1 MIIKDKFGRGMRDL
15 RISVTDRCN
24 LRCFYCMPAN
34 PVERDGVKYTF
45 LPKNEILNFEE
56 ITRLGKIFAGL
67 GIKKIRL
74 TGGEPLIRKDME
86 ELISFLAGINGVEDI
101 ALTTNGCL
109 LHQKARA
116 LKDAGLNRLTVS
128 LDSLD
133 DVVFKKIN
141 GREYGVDRVLMGIK
155 KAENAGFGQLK
166 INAVVRKG
174 INDHTLIDLARHFK
188 GTAHIVRFIEY
199 MDVGNL
205 NRWDM
210 KHVVPADNIIAKIN
224 TVFPLEKVKPNYKGE
239 VALRYR
245 YKDGSGEIGIIA
257 SVTKPFCTN
266 CTRIRLSTGGKLYTC
281 LFAAQSIDLRNP
293 LRMGAGD
300 NELKGIILNA
310 WKNREDRYSELRNI
324 YTSDQ
329 LQPKKIEMFKIGG

>member
-1 MIIKDKFGRGMRDL
+1 MIIKDKFGRRFRDL

-34 PVERDGVKYTF
+34 PDERNGVKYTF

-155 KAENAGFGQLK
+155 KSGK
-166 INAVVRKG
+166 R
-174 INDHTLIDLARHFK
+174 
-188 GTAHIVRFIEY
+188 RF
-199 MDVGNL
+199 
-205 NRWDM
+205 R
-210 KHVVPADNIIAKIN
+210 PA
-224 TVFPLEKVKPNYKGE
+224 
-239 VALRYR
+239 
-245 YKDGSGEIGIIA
+245 
-257 SVTKPFCTN
+257 
-266 CTRIRLSTGGKLYTC
+266 
-281 LFAAQSIDLRNP
+281 
-293 LRMGAGD
+293 
-300 NELKGIILNA
+300 
-310 WKNREDRYSELRNI
+310 
-324 YTSDQ
+324 
-329 LQPKKIEMFKIGG
+329 